1 MSLDETLF
9 DSAPVSSL
17 IELSVEEDLATEGD
31 VTSRVIPEG
40 ASCRAKVVYREAG
53 VVTGLPLAERVL
65 KRIAPGAKLERQA
78 EDGDWLE
85 AGATAAFLSG
95 SARGV
100 LAAERLILNF
110 MQRLSGTAT
119 ATRRFVDAI
128 EGTQAKLLDTRKTTP
143 GWRSLEKYAVR
154 AGGGHNHRMGLYD
167 QVLIKDNHLMVHGG
181 EAAVGEVV
189 VLAREAAPPGTPV
202 EAEVTSLEG
211 GLTAARAGADII
223 LLDNFGVT
231 GLKAAVE
238 AIRADAA
245 ERGVEAPRLEA
256 SGGINLETVRA
267 VAETGVDRI
276 STGWVTHS
284 ARSLD
289 IALDF
294 LELQGGE

>member
-1 MSLDETLF
+1 MSLDESLF
-9 DSAPVSSL
+9 DSEPIKRL
-17 IELSVEEDLATEGD
+17 IELAVEEDLATEGD

-40 ASCRAKVVYREAG
+40 AQCVGAIVYREGG

-65 KRIAPGAKLERQA
+65 ARIAPGATLERNAQ
-78 EDGDWLE
+78 DGDVVE
-85 AGATAAFLSG
+85 AGVVVGHLRG
-95 SARGV
+95 NARGV

-119 ATRRFVDAI
+119 ATRRFVDAVA
-128 EGTQAKLLDTRKTTP
+128 GTGAKLLDTRKTTP

-181 EAAVGEVV
+181 EAAIGKVV
-189 VLAREAAPPGTPV
+189 VLARDAAPAGTPV
-202 EAEVTSLEG
+202 EAEVCTLEG
-211 GLTAARAGADII
+211 GLVAARAGADII
-223 LLDNFGVT
+223 LLDNFDPDR
-231 GLKAAVE
+231 LRAAVT
-238 AIRADAA
+238 AIREDAR
-245 ERGVEAPRLEA
+245 ERGAPAPRLEA
-256 SGGINLETVRA
+256 SGGINLETVRS

-276 STGWVTHS
+276 STGWMTHS

-294 LELQGGE
+294 LELKES